1 MSTIKKSGCNNKFE
15 TFANTAS
22 IVFRLLTA
30 AFTLINYITAVAVLK
45 FDSGSHVFLMLTSA
59 SIMHLMLIIFI
70 EPVTYKKAKSLDIA
84 VNILMAVCCGL
95 IFYTF
100 KSYTSMLIFFSSVVM
115 VSLREPLYKSLAISF
130 PYYFFLM
137 ISMKYGPDESI
148 NTILFGANTLIL
160 FLAVIYICHYFSGIE
175 KEKIKQ
181 DEAIAELLSEKVGL
195 THKLTNKSEEL
206 EQAYWDMVETLIGVI
221 EVRDNFTG
229 GHSVKVCEYSVKLA
243 RKLGLCDEEVSK
255 IMKASILHDI
265 GKMGI
270 PDNILLK
277 PGALSGDE
285 YSTIMTHP
293 EIGCRVLAK
302 VRGLEEILPLI
313 LYHHERVDGTGYP
326 YGIKGDRIPLGA
338 RIIAI
343 ADAYDAMTSNR
354 PYRKALLKKE
364 AKKRLL
370 EGAGSQFDPELVGK
384 FMEVI
389 DEDNVESIGDYRH
402 IEAIKKHT
410 DIV

>member
-1 MSTIKKSGCNNKFE
+1 MSTIKKSGCNNTSE
-15 TFANTAS
+15 TFTNTVS

-30 AFTLINYITAVAVLK
+30 AFTLINYIIAAAVLK
-45 FDSGSHVFLMLTSA
+45 FDFVSDGFLTLTAA
-59 SIMHLMLIIFI
+59 SIIHLMLIMFV
-70 EPVTYKKAKSLDIA
+70 EPVTYKKAKSLNMV
-84 VNILMAVCCGL
+84 VNILMAACCGL
-95 IFYTF
+95 IFYTC
-100 KSYTSMLIFFSSVVM
+100 KTYMSMSIFFTSIVV
-115 VSLREPLYKSLAISF
+115 VSLREPLYKSSAISF
-130 PYYFFLM
+130 LYYLFLI
-137 ISMKYGPDESI
+137 ISMKYGSNESM
-148 NTILFGANTLIL
+148 NTVLFGANTLIL
-160 FLAVIYICHYFSGIE
+160 FLAVIYMCHYFSGIE
-175 KEKIKQ
+175 KEKVKQ
-181 DEAIAELLSEKVGL
+181 DEAIIELLGEKVDL
-195 THKLTNKSEEL
+195 THKLGNKSEEL
-206 EQAYWDMVETLIGVI
+206 EQTYWDMVETLIGVI

-243 RKLGLCDEEVSK
+243 RKIGLSDEEVSK

-277 PGALSGDE
+277 PGALSSDE

-326 YGIKGDRIPLGA
+326 YGIEGDRIPLGA

-354 PYRKALLKKE
+354 PYRKALVKKE

-389 DEDNVESIGDYRH
+389 EEDNVESIGDYRH
-402 IEAIKKHT
+402 IEVIKKHT
-410 DIV
+410 GIG